1 MVAMPQWIKFC
12 SQLGMLD
19 FGLSIQ
25 ISQSNKFK
33 GRAQLYSVCKS
44 TSSLSLPGDKWHY
57 NSVFKV
63 VNVAMRPNGNEHLLM
78 NDLACCSWVGSD
90 DILD

>member
-1 MVAMPQWIKFC
+1 MDPFEFC

-25 ISQSNKFK
+25 ISQSNNIK
-33 GRAQLYSVCKS
+33 GRAQLFSVCKS

-78 NDLACCSWVGSD
+78 NDLACCSWVASD